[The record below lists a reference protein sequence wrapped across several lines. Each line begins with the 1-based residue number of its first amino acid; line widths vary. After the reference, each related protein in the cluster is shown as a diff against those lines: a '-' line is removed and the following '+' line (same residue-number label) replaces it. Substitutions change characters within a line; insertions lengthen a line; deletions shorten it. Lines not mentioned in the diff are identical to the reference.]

1 MGRGDSR
8 RSPKVRQRNAWRKAK
23 ARLRAKIAGTGV
35 VKKVAAPKVAKPAG
49 ATVTKKKTTKAE

>member
-8 RSPKVRQRNAWRKAK
+8 RTPKVRQRKAWRKAK

-35 VKKVAAPKVAKPAG
+35 VKKVASPKVAKPVG
-49 ATVTKKKTTKAE
+49 STVTKKKTKAE